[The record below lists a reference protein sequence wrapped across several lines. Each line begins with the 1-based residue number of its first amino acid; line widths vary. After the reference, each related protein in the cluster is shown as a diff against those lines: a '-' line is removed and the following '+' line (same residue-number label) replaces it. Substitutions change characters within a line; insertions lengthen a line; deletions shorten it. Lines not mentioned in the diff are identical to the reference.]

1 MSKNEF
7 ITVSKVFNNLKE
19 IKKYYNKESNTYIFK
34 EDNEYIDIVI
44 FNFDLTV
51 DANIDALDIIG
62 WYIQARNI
70 KAGDIKAK
78 NIYAENIT
86 ATNIDALDIDA
97 LDIDACDIRARAI
110 EAENILYHAVCYA
123 RYKIKCKS
131 IKGRY
136 KNSTHFVLGAM
147 GGKLEVKEEN
157 S

>member
-1 MSKNEF
+1 MSTNEY

-78 NIYAENIT
+78 NIYAENIK
-86 ATNIDALDIDA
+86 AGNINALNIKAKDIYALDIGA
-97 LDIDACDIRARAI
+97 YNI
-110 EAENILYHAVCYA
+110 EAENISYCAVCYV
-123 RYKIKCKS
+123 RRVMKCKS
-131 IKGRY
+131 IKGRLE
-136 KNSTHFVLGAM
+136 NSKHFVLE
-147 GGKLEVKEEN
+147 EVN
-157 S
+157 